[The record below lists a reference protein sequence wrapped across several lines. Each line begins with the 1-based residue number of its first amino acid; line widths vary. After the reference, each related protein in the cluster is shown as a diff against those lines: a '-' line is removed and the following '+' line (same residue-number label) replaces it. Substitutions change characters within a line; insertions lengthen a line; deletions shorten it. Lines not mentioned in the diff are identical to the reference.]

1 MSMKS
6 NLAGW
11 TERVAIDE
19 QTLRTL
25 GLYAVMYGT
34 AFLFVVP
41 YLYMVATSVMPRD
54 QVIAAVPHLI
64 PREITFRWYEV
75 LIQDTLIISWTVNTF
90 IIAGVTTL
98 LILAID
104 SMIAYS
110 LTRLEWPGQRIV
122 LSVIVASFM
131 VPAIVNLV
139 PLFTIAAK
147 MGLIDSYL
155 GVILPLAAGPLGVF
169 MLVQFFKDIPDE
181 LEEAAIL
188 DGFSRIQIFTRIVL
202 PLMKPALAALGI
214 FIFISTWNKF
224 VWPLVILQGEP
235 SYTLPVGLVTLQ
247 ANMGTTE
254 PGIIMASTIVATLP
268 LFVVFLVLQNSLV
281 NAVQMQGAVK

>member
-1 MSMKS
+1 MS
-6 NLAGW
+6 
-11 TERVAIDE
+11 TESRVSTLTDRMRTNE
-19 QTLRTL
+19 QLLRKI
-25 GLYAVMYGT
+25 GLYAAMYGT
-34 AFLFVVP
+34 ALLFVVP
-41 YLYMVATSVMPRD
+41 YVYMISTSLMPRD
-54 QVIAAVPHLI
+54 QVIAAIPHLI

-75 LIQDTLIISWTVNTF
+75 LLQDTMILTWTVNTF
-90 IIAGVTTL
+90 AIAGLTTL
-98 LILAID
+98 LVLAVD
-104 SMIAYS
+104 AMIAYS
-110 LTRLEWPGQRIV
+110 LTRLEWPGQRII
-122 LSVIVASFM
+122 LSIIVASFM

-147 MGLIDSYL
+147 FGLIDTYA

-188 DGFSRIQIFTRIVL
+188 DGFSRVQIFTRIVL
-202 PLMKPALAALGI
+202 PLMKPALTALGI
-214 FIFISTWNKF
+214 FIFITTWNKF

-247 ANMGTTE
+247 ENMGTTQ
-254 PGIIMASTIVATLP
+254 PGIIMASTIVASLP
-268 LFVVFLVLQNSLV
+268 LFVVFIALQNKLV

>member
-1 MSMKS
+1 MS
-6 NLAGW
+6 
-11 TERVAIDE
+11 TESQFTALTNRVRTNE
-19 QTLRTL
+19 RLLRKI
-25 GLYAVMYGT
+25 GLYVVMYGT

-41 YLYMVATSVMPRD
+41 YIYMISTSLMPRD
-54 QVIAAVPHLI
+54 QVIAAIPHLI
-64 PREITFRWYEV
+64 PREVTFRWYEV
-75 LIQDTLIISWTVNTF
+75 LMQDTLIVTWTVNTF
-90 IIAGVTTL
+90 IIAGATTL
-98 LILAID
+98 LVLAVD
-104 SMIAYS
+104 AMIAYS
-110 LTRLEWPGQRIV
+110 LTRLEWPGQRII
-122 LSVIVASFM
+122 LSIIVASFM

-139 PLFTIAAK
+139 PLFTIAARL
-147 MGLIDSYL
+147 GLIDTYS

-202 PLMKPALAALGI
+202 PLMKPALTALGI
-214 FIFISTWNKF
+214 FIFITTWNKF

-247 ANMGTTE
+247 ENMGTTE
-254 PGIIMASTIVATLP
+254 PGIIMASTIVASLP
-268 LFVVFLVLQNSLV
+268 LFVVFIALQNKLV